1 MAFAPPAPTD
11 IISGGFQPPSPAD
24 IITSSFK
31 PPTPNEIVVAPQ
43 NPYTIARPKL
53 NEGLESTTAGAPQ
66 QLNAGAPGSGA
77 GLGRALAQAA
87 KDAQSISFLDA
98 ALPEAQVDPQDSKK
112 AAAAKE
118 VYNLLASVPKFMT
131 SGAGFE
137 SMIPGTALPKLTKA
151 AFSASMAKDLYDTVK
166 TAYKNWDTMT
176 PAQKTQ
182 AVVHG
187 VGTGLFA
194 GALGV
199 SSAKDAA
206 DLIKSKGGEINAI
219 QKRSAETPVVG
230 DTPGRSAPV
239 GEGIPQPKEAAGTQE
254 ANTQETRKV
263 NPYRL
268 EQEEGGKWAIT
279 APDGSIVSTHD
290 SLQDARVAMDDA
302 KKSPALKKSAPQQVK
317 FIGEQEGFKGSPSI
331 KLFNLTQPIVD
342 ASGKEVHSA
351 GSTVSEGTLKKY
363 GILVPETSPKSPPLQ
378 TKPSVPEVPKLS
390 PEAQGHLDDVS
401 KELGAK
407 VDLVS
412 EAESGNPFA
421 SRLKGNIATIDRN
434 TGKVLVNPEQ
444 FESWL
449 KEVPHNQRRLAVKSV
464 IAEEQ
469 NHLATDDSA
478 AKAYWSTLSGP
489 EKKIIQNRYGQ
500 APNMNDTLWGHEAV
514 NFELQR
520 LARMTPHQV
529 LAAAR
534 GEKWKLKSLAVL
546 ETTIRGIRKVLGTK
560 ASQEGLAILDQVQ
573 QNLRLGRIALS
584 ARGKADAAAKA
595 LADKDA
601 DKLDSLADMHIQS
614 GDPETGEAMKK
625 TAARIR
631 GETPFAQR
639 RETYPYMGVGSPA
652 DEYGAIYGPKL
663 SPDQIAKFKSQ
674 EGREFAI
681 ESEPDISI
689 KLKIKPSMLWVEV
702 RKPIKPGSSSEDQ
715 AVAYLK
721 IRSDGTTVLDG
732 SKHGRPIDELAG
744 RKLVDFLKNVS
755 GEKTVLPDDQ
765 SILPAARPRKRN
777 ESVFQ
782 DKFFL
787 PGEATQKPAGSTQA
801 VPISGEAP
809 TVPPE
814 DRVSAEAAGALPRLT
829 GVQLQERASGW
840 LQKAASDASEAM
852 KEGKTAEIPT
862 FKDFVGY
869 MQGQQPEIKPGQ
881 LAEMW
886 HEEVGKFL
894 EKASGEQLGDLVKAI
909 WGRQVTEASAVGR
922 KGFFRRIISGSQK
935 VADLPKSG
943 QFKVAQDVYNRT
955 PAERYQDERKVAAIA
970 RNRDK
975 VIGALFNKLVKPVTE
990 DIRLSDKETTPEDLR
1005 YGGGKAISAVHEF
1018 SEQDERN
1025 PKLLGEELVDES
1037 RRSKN
1042 DPLTASKRLTA
1053 IMDRKSGTVDMV
1065 STYKHPALGTMLV
1078 DPLSPERQHSP
1089 LDSIL
1094 RRYRVIG
1101 SYLRDTPVQKFK
1113 QHFKNLADFNDSF
1126 ANEARRQYQ
1135 NETSYNPESVSAEQ
1149 FQREIGGR
1157 MQGTQEGHLMGPGKQ
1172 LVTASGQSQL
1182 EKSQRTPMTTPE
1194 AYAILDY
1201 IHEQQGTIDSA
1212 DDVREAMMALKE
1224 DMNHQ
1229 ALSGLIKLARGL
1241 QEKNPDLS
1249 NEELLNL
1256 VAQRIY
1262 ENNRDAESL
1271 EGFTQRTMA
1280 ESRPTHV
1287 EDAGPE
1293 DSPAAINRKRISE
1306 ERSALNDDVKTL
1318 ATRTM
1323 ASFLRS
1329 PTRER
1334 MTSSVDA
1341 ADTLANNEARN
1352 VEQSIRLSSVDEKN
1366 FYGKPE
1372 VLAGA
1377 KAKIAAGAIKARY
1390 HYDQNA
1396 LDEADRL
1403 KTEDE
1408 KIKGAASWESRPRN
1422 LKDPKQAAEQKAATD
1437 QLNQMIQKQ
1446 LIESGFL
1453 NHTEATY
1460 YHDTA
1465 AKDKLDEYMF
1475 RVSRGLEAAARL
1487 AKGDLWDRYRA
1498 SRWKKGAEK
1507 LMEELQFAKAH
1518 WDNPE
1523 LIDTAM
1529 RARRELDQQFDLEK
1543 QNGYNISYDP
1553 DYMPGRYDGE
1563 LFSQYGVLFS
1573 GLRVMGKQFRS
1584 AKAFQ
1589 TYYHAIEAGPY
1600 IPASYDTAS
1609 IVSSRVRQGM
1619 RSLNR
1624 NLWWNSLHGLKDE
1637 VSGKP
1642 IAAVGKT
1649 VHGKLTAPSPEY
1661 SNSFRAP
1668 SGDTVYVLDGYEHL
1682 VHQLV
1687 DPSALQ
1693 HVAFT
1698 RGALNAS
1705 QFLKHTVLLGD
1716 LFHLG
1721 RVLYYGASIS
1731 GFESR
1736 WRPGWAALDF
1746 RESDLP
1752 RAVEKN
1758 LISKETAAWL
1768 TEKLPFNANGVLTT
1782 MNRMELSRQFQRQ
1795 GFNVGQIG
1803 DAIYK
1808 DLVSNVPG
1816 FGRYNKFLFDRFTRG
1831 QMMNAALREYERRNR
1846 LSPGEDSRNTM
1857 REISKDLN
1865 NYFGSIG
1872 RQGWIKS
1879 ATFQDIARLTFL
1891 APQWLEGL
1899 VKKEVSPVRLL
1910 TQPKKVLS
1918 GNDTMLRGIGRGML
1932 GMVVLTQVVNLIT
1945 RGQPTWMNQEK
1956 EHKWDADFGNNVWLS
1971 PLAVFNELTGD
1982 LLRLGQTKPKA
1993 WDAVQQVGEN
2003 KLGFFGRAGIVLI
2016 TGKSSSGEYQTTT
2029 AGVIGNAASQ
2039 LIPTPISFGTAARAI
2054 GHAVAPNQVSPVP
2067 PGRMTAQ
2074 MLSSM
2079 GFKTHTGMSLETR
2092 MEHSAAA
2099 FNQAHG
2105 KTDPTIIGY
2114 TSDPSYSQ
2122 LRYFLSIGDAAS
2134 AKKMLGQLEKTRPA
2148 GKVIQAMDEW
2158 VRRPYTG
2165 SKRSE
2170 ALWLGGMDDAERAQY
2185 QQAIQ
2190 ERYKL
2195 LSKFRD
2201 SLNQ

>member
-1 MAFAPPAPTD
+1 MASEFRLPT
-11 IISGGFQPPSPAD
+11 G
-24 IITSSFK
+24 TEVK
-31 PPTPNEIVVAPQ
+31 
-43 NPYTIARPKL
+43 
-53 NEGLESTTAGAPQ
+53 
-66 QLNAGAPGSGA
+66 
-77 GLGRALAQAA
+77 
-87 KDAQSISFLDA
+87 A
-98 ALPEAQVDPQDSKK
+98 ALPDSETLRELYQKTSASGLDKVLPEVAINPQDSKL
-112 AAAAKE
+112 AAVGKEAYNIAA
-118 VYNLLASVPKFMT
+118 SIPKFAT
-131 SGAGFE
+131 SPLGVATAPFGGMFPKTVATAFAGD
-137 SMIPGTALPKLTKA
+137 ALENAGQTVLDA
-151 AFSASMAKDLYDTVK
+151 HKDWHNY
-166 TAYKNWDTMT
+166 T
-176 PAQKTQ
+176 PAQKAK
-182 AVVHG
+182 AVTDIVGNVGMAGLLGAG
-187 VGTGLFA
+187 VARGF
-194 GALGV
+194 
-199 SSAKDAA
+199 
-206 DLIKSKGGEINAI
+206 KGGENNATRTVRTDQGSI
-219 QKRSAETPVVG
+219 
-230 DTPGRSAPV
+230 
-239 GEGIPQPKEAAGTQE
+239 GEGGQVPPSSENGGSQNLEQPPSTEHKPVEQGEAGKASASG
-254 ANTQETRKV
+254 RV

-268 EQEEGGKWAIT
+268 EQEEGGQWAIT
-279 APDGSIVSTHD
+279 APDGSIVSTHN
-290 SLQDARVAMDDA
+290 SLQDARVAMYDA
-302 KKSPALKKSAPQQVK
+302 NKPPALQKASPKVPPPQQVK
-317 FIGEQEGFKGSPSI
+317 YIGEQEGFKGSPSI

-342 ASGKEVHSA
+342 AAGKEVHSA

-363 GILVPETSPKSPPLQ
+363 GIPVPEAPKPAPP
-378 TKPSVPEVPKLS
+378 VAKLS

-449 KEVPHNQRRLAVKSV
+449 KDVPHNQRRLAVKSV

-489 EKKIIQNRYGQ
+489 EKKIIQNRYGKAQ
-500 APNMNDTLWGHEAV
+500 NMNDTLWGHEAV

-595 LADKDA
+595 LAARDA

-625 TAARIR
+625 TAKRIR
-631 GETPFAQR
+631 GET
-639 RETYPYMGVGSPA
+639 
-652 DEYGAIYGPKL
+652 
-663 SPDQIAKFKSQ
+663 
-674 EGREFAI
+674 
-681 ESEPDISI
+681 
-689 KLKIKPSMLWVEV
+689 
-702 RKPIKPGSSSEDQ
+702 
-715 AVAYLK
+715 
-721 IRSDGTTVLDG
+721 
-732 SKHGRPIDELAG
+732 
-744 RKLVDFLKNVS
+744 
-755 GEKTVLPDDQ
+755 
-765 SILPAARPRKRN
+765 PAARPRKRN

-787 PGEATQKPAGSTQA
+787 PGEATQKPSGSTQA
-801 VPISGEAP
+801 VPVGGEAP

-814 DRVSAEAAGALPRLT
+814 DRTSAEAAGALPRLT
-829 GVQLQERASGW
+829 GEQLRGKAATWIETGMDKVSKDLASGK
-840 LQKAASDASEAM
+840 QSKPPSFKEFEDYM
-852 KEGKTAEIPT
+852 K
-862 FKDFVGY
+862 
-869 MQGQQPEIKPGQ
+869 GQQPEIKPGQ
-881 LAEMW
+881 ISEMW
-886 HEEVGKFL
+886 HEEIGQAL
-894 EKASGEQLGDLVKAI
+894 DNASGEKLGDLVKAI
-909 WGRQVTEASAVGR
+909 WGRQVTEASSVGR
-922 KGFFRRIISGSQK
+922 KGFFRGIISGSQK

-943 QFKVAQDVYNRT
+943 QFKLAQDVYNRT

-975 VIGALFNKLVKPVTE
+975 VIGALFNKLVKPVME

-1005 YGGGKAISAVHEF
+1005 YGGGKAIPAVHEF

-1053 IMDRKSGTVDMV
+1053 IMDRKSGTVDLV
-1065 STYKHPALGTMLV
+1065 STYKHPSLGTMLV

-1113 QHFKNLADFNDSF
+1113 QHFKNLADYNDNF

-1194 AYAILDY
+1194 AHAILDY
-1201 IHEQQGTIDSA
+1201 VHEQQGTIDSA

-1249 NEELLNL
+1249 IPELLDR
-1256 VAQRIY
+1256 VADKIY
-1262 ENNRDAESL
+1262 ENNRDAKNTED
-1271 EGFTQRTMA
+1271 FAKRTMVESSPTPVEAASVEEAKIKERGKELTMPIDRRAPTDVRGAVLGTPAAMTQAATALRPA
-1280 ESRPTHV
+1280 ETLTPEESEFVRKRSEWNEALNLTGESEYLRQKPRTREQVRSGRMDQGSADARVKNLRDASWFAEEREREKGSEYQISQMV
-1287 EDAGPE
+1287 EDEKAPSGFRAVVKASSPYSFEQAMAEAAIESE
-1293 DSPAAINRKRISE
+1293 DSPAAVNRKRINE
-1306 ERSALNDDVKTL
+1306 ERDALNESVKTL
-1318 ATRTM
+1318 ATKTM

-1334 MTSSVDA
+1334 MTASADA

-1352 VEQSIRLSSVDEKN
+1352 VETSIRLSSIDDKN

-1372 VLAGA
+1372 VLSGA
-1377 KAKIAAGAIKARY
+1377 KAKIATGAIKARY
-1390 HYDQNA
+1390 HYDDTA

-1403 KTEDE
+1403 SKEDDQV
-1408 KIKGAASWESRPRN
+1408 KAAASWATRPRN
-1422 LKDPKQAAEQKAATD
+1422 LKNEKQANEQREADA
-1437 QLNQMIQKQ
+1437 QLQQITQKK

-1453 NHTEATY
+1453 NHAQATY
-1460 YHDTA
+1460 YHDGL
-1465 AKDKLDEYMF
+1465 AKDKLGEYMM
-1475 RVSRGLEAAARL
+1475 RVQHGLDAAERL
-1487 AKGDLWDRYRA
+1487 SKGDLWDRYRA
-1498 SRWKKGAEK
+1498 RRWKKGAEK
-1507 LMEELQFAKAH
+1507 LMEELEFTKAH

-1529 RARRELDQQFDLEK
+1529 RARKELDQQFDLEK
-1543 QNGYNISYDP
+1543 DNGYDINYDP
-1553 DYMPGRYDGE
+1553 DYLPGKYDGE
-1563 LFSQYGVLFS
+1563 LFSQYSVLFG
-1573 GLRVMGKQFRS
+1573 GLRVLGQQFR
-1584 AKAFQ
+1584 AGKVFP
-1589 TYYHAIEAGPY
+1589 TYYHAIEFGPY

-1609 IVSSRVRQGM
+1609 IVSSRVRQGL

-1624 NLWWNSLHGLKDE
+1624 NLWWNSLEGLKDE
-1637 VSGKP
+1637 VTGNP
-1642 IAAVGKT
+1642 VARLGKT
-1649 VHGKLTAPSPEY
+1649 TKGKIGAPSPEY
-1661 SNSFRAP
+1661 RHSFRTP
-1668 SGDTVYVLDGYEHL
+1668 GGSTLYVLDGYEHL

-1693 HVAFT
+1693 HVAVT
-1698 RGALNAS
+1698 RAALNTS

-1721 RVLYYGASIS
+1721 RVLYYGASIA
-1731 GFESR
+1731 GTQSR

-1746 RESDLP
+1746 READLP

-1808 DLVSNVPG
+1808 DLVSNIPG

-1831 QMMNAALREYERRNR
+1831 QMMNAALKEYERRNR

-1899 VKKEVSPVRLL
+1899 VKKEVSPIRLL
-1910 TQPKKVLS
+1910 TQPRKVLS

-1932 GMVVLTQVVNLIT
+1932 AMVALTQVVNLIT

-2016 TGKSSSGEYQTTT
+2016 TGKSSTGEYQSTT
-2029 AGVIGNAASQ
+2029 AGVLQNAASQ
-2039 LIPTPISFGTAARAI
+2039 LVPTPISFGTAARAV
-2054 GHAVAPNQVSPVP
+2054 GHAVAPNSVSPVP
-2067 PGRMTAQ
+2067 PGRLTAQ
-2074 MLSSM
+2074 MLSSI
-2079 GFKTHTGMSLETR
+2079 GLKTHTGMSLETR

-2105 KTDPTIIGY
+2105 KTNPTIIGY

-2122 LRYFLSIGDAAS
+2122 LRYFLSIGDTAG
-2134 AKKMLGQLEKTRPA
+2134 AKKMLGQLETTRPV
-2148 GKVIQAMDEW
+2148 GKVIQAMNEW

-2170 ALWLGGMDDAERAQY
+2170 SLWLGGMTDEERAQY
-2185 QQAIQ
+2185 QQAVNQ
-2190 ERYKL
+2190 RYEL